1 MDLAHIRQQLEAK
14 QRELTD
20 HIARLQSEA
29 RGSRDAEVI
38 DEMDD
43 VTASTGQAEAYEEST
58 LEYATLA
65 EIRDALV
72 RLDDGTYGVCQT
84 CGEPISPARLEAV
97 PWARNC
103 LRDQE
108 LLEQQAEMAKSSQND
123 IA

>member
-1 MDLAHIRQQLEAK
+1 MDLAQIRQQLEAK

-20 HIARLQSEA
+20 HVARLQSEA
-29 RGSRDAEVI
+29 RESRDAEVI

-84 CGEPISPARLEAV
+84 CGEPIGPARLEAV

-108 LLEQQAEMAKSSQND
+108 LLEQQAQMAKSSQND